1 MTKKLIKLSI
11 AIVVIAGVV
20 GSSFSTKAY
29 PAFLRKAQK
38 FGAKNCLYC
47 HKQPTG
53 GEGWNPRGEWLIAE
67 KERRKADEVDPEWLV
82 DYKEGAKKDAEN
94 KEGVKKDA
102 ENKEGVKKDAENK
115 EGAKKDAENKEGVE
129 KDAENKEGAKIDAE
143 KKEGAK
149 KDAENKEEKKEESK
163 KKEKPNQ

>member
-1 MTKKLIKLSI
+1 MAKKLTKLSI

-53 GEGWNPRGEWLIAE
+53 GEGWNERGQWLIAE
-67 KERRKADEVDPEWLV
+67 KERRKADAVDVEWLA
-82 DYKEGAKKDAEN
+82 DYKEGAKKDAEDTDN
-94 KEGVKKDA
+94 K
-102 ENKEGVKKDAENK
+102 ENKE
-115 EGAKKDAENKEGVE
+115 
-129 KDAENKEGAKIDAE
+129 
-143 KKEGAK
+143 
-149 KDAENKEEKKEESK
+149 KEESK
-163 KKEKPNQ
+163 KKEKPSGE